1 MAEGYEYVIQ
11 NKNRYYF
18 KTAFDLEYVV
28 EIINYPIYK
37 NGFEHIE
44 PYIYTLNV
52 VLLTEIN
59 NKTPLDPRIGITVAY
74 ILGDFFQN
82 EENAIIYVCES
93 LDNRQKA
100 RKRKFDEWFNKYK
113 GKKILQINMT
123 AYIEGLEILNS
134 LILHVNNPNFKEIV
148 VAFAELN
155 NNAEEK

>member
-1 MAEGYEYVIQ
+1 MFHQYPHISKYI
-11 NKNRYYF
+11 YS
-18 KTAFDLEYVV
+18 FDLSLV
-28 EIINYPIYK
+28 
-37 NGFEHIE
+37 GEHK
-44 PYIYTLNV
+44 
-52 VLLTEIN
+52 
-59 NKTPLDPRIGITVAY
+59 KTPLDPRIGITVAY